1 MDKVRIRT
9 FQSVVD
15 IVKTTKTANNSK
27 VKNSKEQLSGGKRT
41 K

>member
-9 FQSVVD
+9 FQLVVD

-27 VKNSKEQLSGGKRT
+27 VKNGKQQLSGGQRT